1 MGKKMHKVPNARAR
15 VVNGEHEM
23 VSVAD
28 LITHPSNPRRG
39 DLAAVKA
46 SIEVNGF
53 YGTIVAQRS
62 TRYVLA
68 GNHRLM
74 AARELNMGE
83 VPVVWVDCDDT
94 RARAILAA
102 DNRTSELGGFDS
114 EALATLL
121 EGLRIEDALVGTGYD
136 QDDISALLA
145 ELEPPIEPMA
155 QDQPQDDADGDELV
169 SKWGVF
175 QGGTWRLGRHLL
187 HCGDSTTQAA
197 REAVRSTDCST
208 LFYDPEWDDAP
219 PMLALNHVLAF
230 TDGARVG
237 DVVNQYGAPTW
248 TFAWDCVTSWYT
260 PNRPLRRMKLC
271 LWYGPL
277 ADFDFD
283 GAHYG
288 DAGAKRT
295 VSNTRGS
302 YEFEPDARGKHL
314 SDVFAAPITKLHSGD
329 EHSHSKPLDWIRLL
343 IGCCTTGAVF
353 DPFSGSGVALMACEQ
368 LGRSCRAIELNPAH
382 VARTI
387 ERWHQSTGQTP
398 EVVS

>member
-1 MGKKMHKVPNARAR
+1 MSKKIPKVPNARAR
-15 VVNGEHEM
+15 IVNAEHEM
-23 VSVAD
+23 VGVDD
-28 LITHPSNPRRG
+28 LTTHPGNPRRG

-62 TRYVLA
+62 TGYVLA

-74 AARELNMGE
+74 AARELGME
-83 VPVVWVDCDDT
+83 SVPVVWVDCDDT

-121 EGLRIEDALVGTGYD
+121 EGLRIEDALEGTGYD
-136 QDDISALLA
+136 DADINALLA
-145 ELEPPIEPMA
+145 ELEPPPAPTI
-155 QDQPQDDADGDELV
+155 QDRPQDDSDSDELI
-169 SKWGVF
+169 SKWGVHR
-175 QGGTWRLGRHLL
+175 GVTWRLGRHYL
-187 HCGDSTTQAA
+187 HCGDSTTQESRRAVNA
-197 REAVRSTDCST
+197 SEATT
-208 LFYDPEWDDAP
+208 LFYDPEWDAAP
-219 PMLALNHVLAF
+219 PMAAPMHVLAF
-230 TDGARVG
+230 TDGARLG
-237 DVVNQYGAPTW
+237 DVVSQYGPPTW

-271 LWYGPL
+271 LWYGPM

-288 DAGAKRT
+288 DAGERRT

-314 SDVFAAPITKLHSGD
+314 SDVFSAPITKLHSED
-329 EHSHSKPLDWIRLL
+329 EHSHSKPLDWVRLL

-353 DPFSGSGVALMACEQ
+353 DPFSGSGVAIMACEQ
-368 LGRSCRAIELNPAH
+368 LGRSCRAIEIDPAH
-382 VARTI
+382 VARTL
-387 ERWHQSTGQTP
+387 ERWHQSTGQMP
-398 EVVS
+398 EVMP